1 MNPNR
6 VPGFLTTHSAVA
18 FVLGLCSACLIDL
31 GSGALVV
38 VRGAR
43 LDAGLLVS
51 AGAIATLLL
60 QRIALRGWK
69 RHVNAQTGETLPD
82 ARRGSPAMAAP
93 ALPTD
98 AGRRAGTVSR
108 SAVTR

>member
-18 FVLGLCSACLIDL
+18 FLLGLVSACVIDL
-31 GSGALVV
+31 SSGAPVV

-51 AGAIATLLL
+51 AGAVATLLI
-60 QRIALRGWK
+60 QRIALAGWK
-69 RHVNAQTGETLPD
+69 RHLNTQTAEPLSD
-82 ARRGSPAMAAP
+82 ARRWSPAMAAP
-93 ALPTD
+93 VLPAD

-108 SAVTR
+108 SVVTR